1 MKKSSFLKLFIV
13 FVALLALGV
22 GCQKIAN
29 LLSFQVSDSSNFT
42 IPASAAV
49 AGAVLS
55 LPGSSV
61 KSTAQSTYQNN
72 NTSAQYVQNVT
83 LDQLTLTTTN
93 PSAQN
98 FDFLQSISIYI
109 SSDAGGS
116 DKVLLASLSSVP
128 KSQTSITLNPAGNQ
142 LDKYLK
148 ASSYTLTTQAQIA
161 QPLRQDADIRA
172 DSRFTAHASL
182 P

>member
-1 MKKSSFLKLFIV
+1 MKKSSFLTLFIT
-13 FVALLALGV
+13 FLALLALGV

-29 LLSFQVSDSSNFT
+29 LLSFQVNDSTSIT
-42 IPASAAV
+42 IPMSATV
-49 AGAVLS
+49 AGAIIN
-55 LPGSSV
+55 LPGSQT

-72 NTSAQYVQNVT
+72 NTSAEYVQNVT

-109 SSDAGGS
+109 SSETNGS
-116 DKVLLASLSSVP
+116 DKVLLASLSPVP
-128 KSQTSITLNPAGNQ
+128 KGKTSITLNPAGNQ

-161 QPLRQDADIRA
+161 QPLRQDTDIRA
-172 DSRFTAHASL
+172 DSRFTAHANI